1 MIVKS
6 FSPQALLP
14 VYSIG
19 VLGAFLQIA
28 GAQWDVSAHILGIVE
43 TFFTPAHAVLYAGI
57 GLVALANLQGVRL
70 RLAHGQN
77 SRYTSLFGGLRV
89 AVVGTELQIV
99 AAPIDLY
106 WHAVYGFDPFLF
118 TPAHSI
124 LIVGVVL
131 GGIGMTLGTIRLLQ
145 AQRAGQQISARPWV
159 LTAFVVLGLAAMWGQ
174 FNFLGYWLTDL
185 SGMAYTFGICGIE
198 VFRSFS
204 RCEFVSQFSLVSELV
219 SFGIF
224 SATGTFFFWTTK
236 KLFRQTG
243 VATLT
248 ASILAAVYGGL
259 AIGFLAYAMTFMNP
273 PGSFYLR
280 NPSPQT
286 GAALAGLIPIYLLA
300 LVPIFL
306 LDFAIRNSIQK
317 RILVLLSAL
326 VGPFAAF
333 IDGRYTIGILV
344 SNLSVLLAVAIPTV
358 LGGLLG
364 GLLMTRL
371 SSRLSIATEVSRMDL
386 KASPIIPVKPV
397 DQNAESVGSR

>member
-1 MIVKS
+1 MKS
-6 FSPQALLP
+6 FSPRALLP

-28 GAQWDVSAHILGIVE
+28 GAQWDISAHILGIVE

-77 SRYTSLFGGLRV
+77 SRYTSLLGGLRV
-89 AVVGTELQIV
+89 AVVGTELQLV

-106 WHAVYGFDPFLF
+106 WHTVYGFDPFLF

-124 LIVGVVL
+124 LILGVVL
-131 GGIGMTLGTIRLLQ
+131 GGTGMTLGAIRLLQ
-145 AQRAGQQISARPWV
+145 AQRAGQQITARPWL
-159 LTAFVVLGLAAMWGQ
+159 LTAIVVLGLASMWGQ

-198 VFRSFS
+198 IFRSFT

-219 SFGIF
+219 SFWIF
-224 SATGTFFFWTTK
+224 AATGTFFFWTTK

-243 VATLT
+243 VAALT
-248 ASILAAVYGGL
+248 ASILVAVYGGL
-259 AIGFLAYAMTFMNP
+259 AIGFMAYAMTFVNP

-280 NPSPQT
+280 NPSPQA

-317 RILVLLSAL
+317 RALVLLSML

-333 IDGRYTIGILV
+333 IDGRYTIGILG

-371 SSRLSIATEVSRMDL
+371 SPRLSIATEVSRMDL
-386 KASPIIPVKPV
+386 KASPIILVKPV

>member
-1 MIVKS
+1 MI
-6 FSPQALLP
+6 LP
-14 VYSIG
+14 VYAVG
-19 VLGAFLQIA
+19 VAGAFLQIA
-28 GAQWDVSAHILGIVE
+28 SAQWDVSAHILGIVE

-70 RLAHGQN
+70 RLSHGQN
-77 SRYTSLFGGLRV
+77 SRYASLFGGLRV
-89 AVVGTELQIV
+89 AVVGTELQLA

-106 WHAVYGFDPFLF
+106 WHTVYGFDPFLF

-124 LIVGVVL
+124 LIGGVVF
-131 GGIGMTLGTIRLLQ
+131 GGIGMTLGAIRLLQ
-145 AQRAGQQISARPWV
+145 AQRAGQQIIARPWL
-159 LTAFVVLGLAAMWGQ
+159 LTAIVVLGLASMWGQ

-198 VFRSFS
+198 IFRSFT

-219 SFGIF
+219 SFGVF
-224 SATGTFFFWTTK
+224 AATGTFFFWTTK
-236 KLFRQTG
+236 KLFRRTG

-248 ASILAAVYGGL
+248 ASILAAVYETL
-259 AIGFLAYAMTFMNP
+259 EVGFLAYAMTFMNP

-280 NPSPQT
+280 NPSPQA

-300 LVPIFL
+300 LVPIFM

-317 RILVLLSAL
+317 RALVLLSVL

-333 IDGRYTIGILV
+333 VDGRYTIGIIG
-344 SNLSVLLAVAIPTV
+344 SDLSVLLAIAIPTV
-358 LGGLLG
+358 VGGLLG
-364 GLLMTRL
+364 GLLVTLRGP
-371 SSRLSIATEVSRMDL
+371 RLSIAMEVSRMEL
-386 KASPIIPVKPV
+386 KASPMIPVKPV

>member
-1 MIVKS
+1 MKS
-6 FSPQALLP
+6 FSPRALLP

-28 GAQWDVSAHILGIVE
+28 GAQWDISAHILGIVE

-77 SRYTSLFGGLRV
+77 SRYTSLLGGLRV
-89 AVVGTELQIV
+89 AVVGTELQLV

-106 WHAVYGFDPFLF
+106 WHTVYGFDPFLF

-131 GGIGMTLGTIRLLQ
+131 GGIGMTLGAIGLLQ
-145 AQRAGQQISARPWV
+145 AQRAGQQITARPWL
-159 LTAFVVLGLAAMWGQ
+159 LTAIVVLGLASMWGQ

-198 VFRSFS
+198 IFRSFT

-224 SATGTFFFWTTK
+224 AATGTFFFWTTK

-280 NPSPQT
+280 NPSPQA

-306 LDFAIRNSIQK
+306 LDFAVRNSIHK
-317 RILVLLSAL
+317 RTLVLLSAL
-326 VGPFAAF
+326 VGPFGAF
-333 IDGRYTIGILV
+333 IDGRYTVGIIG
-344 SNLSVLLAVAIPTV
+344 SGLSVVLAIAIPTV
-358 LGGLLG
+358 VGGLLG
-364 GLLMTRL
+364 GILMTRL
-371 SSRLSIATEVSRMDL
+371 GPRLSIDTEVSRMDL
-386 KASPIIPVKPV
+386 KASPMIPVESI
-397 DQNAESVGSR
+397 DQNVDSVGSH

>member
-1 MIVKS
+1 MKS
-6 FSPQALLP
+6 LSPQALLP

-77 SRYTSLFGGLRV
+77 SRYASLFGGLRV
-89 AVVGTELQIV
+89 AVVGTELQLV

-106 WHAVYGFDPFLF
+106 WHTVYGFDPFLF

-124 LIVGVVL
+124 LILGVVL
-131 GGIGMTLGTIRLLQ
+131 GGTGMTLGAIRLLQ
-145 AQRAGQQISARPWV
+145 AQRAGQQITARPWL
-159 LTAFVVLGLAAMWGQ
+159 LTAIVVLGLASMWGQ

-198 VFRSFS
+198 IFRSFT

-224 SATGTFFFWTTK
+224 AATGTFFFWTTK

-243 VATLT
+243 VAALT
-248 ASILAAVYGGL
+248 ASILVAVYGGL
-259 AIGFLAYAMTFMNP
+259 AIGFMAYAMTFVNP

-280 NPSPQT
+280 NPSPQA

-333 IDGRYTIGILV
+333 IDGRYTIGILG
-344 SNLSVLLAVAIPTV
+344 SNISVLLAIAIPTV

-364 GLLMTRL
+364 GLLVTRL
-371 SSRLSIATEVSRMDL
+371 SPRLSIATEVSRMDL
-386 KASPIIPVKPV
+386 KAGSMIPVRTGGQ
-397 DQNAESVGSR
+397 DAESVGSG

>member
-1 MIVKS
+1 MKS
-6 FSPQALLP
+6 FSPRALLP

-28 GAQWDVSAHILGIVE
+28 GAQWDISAHILGIVE

-77 SRYTSLFGGLRV
+77 SRDASFFGGLRV
-89 AVVGTELQIV
+89 GVVGTELQLV

-106 WHAVYGFDPFLF
+106 WHTVYGFDPFLF

-124 LIVGVVL
+124 LILGVVL
-131 GGIGMTLGTIRLLQ
+131 GGTGMTLGAIRLLQ
-145 AQRAGQQISARPWV
+145 AQRAGQQITARPWL
-159 LTAFVVLGLAAMWGQ
+159 LTAIVVLGLASMWGQ

-198 VFRSFS
+198 IFRSFT

-224 SATGTFFFWTTK
+224 AATGAFFFWTAK
-236 KLFRQTG
+236 KLFRRTG
-243 VATLT
+243 VVTLT
-248 ASILAAVYGGL
+248 GSILVAVYGSL
-259 AIGFLAYAMTFMNP
+259 AIGFMAYAMAFMNP

-317 RILVLLSAL
+317 RALVLLSML

-333 IDGRYTIGILV
+333 IDGRYTIGILG

-371 SSRLSIATEVSRMDL
+371 SPRLSIATEVSRMDL
-386 KASPIIPVKPV
+386 KASPIILVKPV